1 MFKKLLHKNNTMKHT
16 YTLFIALLML
26 TSACSSTDTT
36 KEDIKTLIATND
48 MKAIAEKKNEISKKH
63 KDLEKQMAMLD
74 SVIHSKS
81 SDKGYP
87 LISTINVKE
96 VEFNHYLEL
105 QGNVQTKQNVLV
117 YPEMAG
123 TLVQIYV
130 TEGERVQKNQ
140 ILAKIDNGGMVN
152 QLAQLKAQL
161 GLAKTTFERQKNL
174 WDQEVGSEI
183 QFLQA
188 KTAYEAQK
196 EAVNQIEATMD
207 KFNIR
212 APFSGIVDNVI
223 KEEGTVVAP
232 GPGAEIFRVI
242 NLSRMYVEVPVPETY
257 ITAVTVGKSVKVF
270 FPVLGD
276 TIITKVKQT
285 GNFIDPANRSFII
298 EIDVPNQ
305 SGRIKPN
312 LMAKVQIND
321 YKNAAAIL
329 VPQSIISENAEGEQY
344 AYIAVN
350 KDAQNIATAKRSI
363 ISTGKSQGDFIEVLS
378 GIKPGQAIITEGAR
392 SVRDDQKVKILNS
405 KL

>member
-36 KEDIKTLIATND
+36 TEDIKMLIATND

>member
-1 MFKKLLHKNNTMKHT
+1 
-16 YTLFIALLML
+16 
-26 TSACSSTDTT
+26 
-36 KEDIKTLIATND
+36 
-48 MKAIAEKKNEISKKH
+48 
-63 KDLEKQMAMLD
+63 
-74 SVIHSKS
+74 
-81 SDKGYP
+81 
-87 LISTINVKE
+87 
-96 VEFNHYLEL
+96 
-105 QGNVQTKQNVLV
+105 
-117 YPEMAG
+117 
-123 TLVQIYV
+123 
-130 TEGERVQKNQ
+130 
-140 ILAKIDNGGMVN
+140 
-152 QLAQLKAQL
+152 
-161 GLAKTTFERQKNL
+161 
-174 WDQEVGSEI
+174 
-183 QFLQA
+183 
-188 KTAYEAQK
+188 
-196 EAVNQIEATMD
+196 
-207 KFNIR
+207 
-212 APFSGIVDNVI
+212 
-223 KEEGTVVAP
+223 
-232 GPGAEIFRVI
+232 
-242 NLSRMYVEVPVPETY
+242 
-257 ITAVTVGKSVKVF
+257 VF

-378 GIKPGQAIITEGAR
+378 GIKAGQAIITEGAR

>member
-1 MFKKLLHKNNTMKHT
+1 MFKKLLHKNNTMKHN

-36 KEDIKTLIATND
+36 TEDIKMLIATND

>member
-36 KEDIKTLIATND
+36 TEDIKTLIATND